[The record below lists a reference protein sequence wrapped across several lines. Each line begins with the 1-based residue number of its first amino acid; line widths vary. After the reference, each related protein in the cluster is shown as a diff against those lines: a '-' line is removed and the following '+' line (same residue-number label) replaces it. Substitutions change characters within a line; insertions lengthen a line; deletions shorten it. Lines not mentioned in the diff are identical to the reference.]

1 MKDHSIETNNMD
13 TKGAASY
20 LFGIIMGIMTWVDN
34 MDHWLQLVTALLCCV
49 STGLSIVIAV
59 KRLNE
64 NPKNGEKGKKNNK

>member
-34 MDHWLQLVTALLCCV
+34 MDHYLQLVTALLCCV

-59 KRLNE
+59 KRLNDR
-64 NPKNGEKGKKNNK
+64 NGKDPKDQK